1 MSFVIAQPDFVTAAA
16 ENLSGIR
23 SSLGEAA
30 AAAAAPTSSLAAAGA
45 DEVSAAIAQM
55 FGTYGQEFQA
65 VGAQAAAFHAE
76 FVGLLN
82 GSGAAYLATEL
93 ANAQQGLQSAMTS
106 SAATAASDPLGGLL
120 GGLGGGGTTTGTGG
134 LGLGGLL
141 GGSGGLFDP
150 VLFGGTGGLLGPLIG
165 GNTFL
170 ASLSSGGPLGPLV
183 QAFDQQAGAFTSALI
198 AGQAQQFLTG
208 QLANL
213 PGLGP
218 ILQGLLP
225 GIFGSPTP
233 APTGPPLNA
242 WQMLYAHTNA
252 NLVSLNEAF
261 ARDPFPLASTI
272 THNWQGYDYLTGRD
286 FTLAFNNLPFELQHM
301 PETLQIGAQGLAS
314 FDGAKYL
321 KLSADG
327 TTGALGTI
335 NTYGAKFNA
344 DLTANFGK
352 FPSEWSLVNQD
363 IAAGHYNKSVT
374 DGTKAVLD
382 LFLNGFDTRNL
393 NNILLLGPIADT
405 FPILSLPGQQLLGM
419 STLMTGHSVGQQMV
433 ANAGHFFTALTD
445 TNVSASITPTASL
458 GDPLHLPPILPSLSL
473 GLDSHFGLALS
484 MLFGFAG
491 APVAGLNGIAT
502 SGQIIG
508 AGMLTGNPSQVFG
521 GINDMPA
528 YFLDG
533 FLNGEAIVDLPLP
546 IQIDVGSAVP
556 ILGPIL
562 GLGTVTIPVTAHLPF
577 DGFLVPPH
585 PLMASVPIDVL
596 GNTINVDVTLGGT
609 QFGGLAS
616 LLTNSGFRNLADSIT
631 NSP

>member
-1 MSFVIAQPDFVTAAA
+1 MSFVIAPDLVTAAA
-16 ENLSGIR
+16 QNLSGIH

-45 DEVSAAIAQM
+45 DEVSAAIARM

-65 VGAQAAAFHAE
+65 LNAQAAAFHAE
-76 FVGLLN
+76 FVSLLN
-82 GSGAAYLATEL
+82 GSGAAYLSTEL
-93 ANAQQGLQSAMTS
+93 ANAQQALQSAMAP
-106 SAATAASDPLGGLL
+106 AAASAASDPLGGLL
-120 GGLGGGGTTTGTGG
+120 GGLGGVLGGGGTTTGTGG

-141 GGSGGLFDP
+141 GGSGGLLDP
-150 VLFGGTGGLLGPLIG
+150 ILFGGTGGLLGPLIG
-165 GNTFL
+165 GNSFL
-170 ASLSSGGPLGPLV
+170 ASLSSTGPLAPLF
-183 QAFDQQAGAFTSALI
+183 QAFDQQAGAFATALI

-208 QLANL
+208 QLVNI

-225 GIFGSPTP
+225 GIFGSPATP

-242 WQMLYAHTNA
+242 WQMLYEHTNA

-286 FTLAFNNLPFELQHM
+286 FTLAFQNLPFELQHM

-314 FDGAKYL
+314 FDTAKYL
-321 KLSADG
+321 KISADG
-327 TTGALGTI
+327 TTGALNTI
-335 NTYGAKFNA
+335 NTYGAKFDA
-344 DLTANFGK
+344 DLNTNFAK

-363 IAAGHYNKSVT
+363 IAAGHYNLAVN
-374 DGTKAVLD
+374 DGTRAVLD

-393 NNILLLGPIADT
+393 SNIMLLGPIADT
-405 FPILSLPGQQLLGM
+405 FPILSLPGQELLGM

-445 TNVSASITPTASL
+445 TTVSATITPKIDL
-458 GDPLHLPPILPSLSL
+458 GHLLPLPVVLPSVSL
-473 GLDSHFGLALS
+473 GLDSNFGLALS
-484 MLFGFAG
+484 MLFGVAG

-508 AGMLTGNPSQVFG
+508 AGMLTGNLPQVLG

-533 FLNGEAIVDLPLP
+533 FLNGEVILDLPLP
-546 IQIDVGSAVP
+546 IQVDLSSIPV
-556 ILGPIL
+556 L

-585 PLMASVPIDVL
+585 PLTATVPLDIL
-596 GNTINVDVTLGGT
+596 GNNINVNLTLGGT
-609 QFGGLAS
+609 KFGGLAS
-616 LLTNSGFRNLADSIT
+616 LLTNSGFRTLADTIT
-631 NSP
+631 NTP

>member
-1 MSFVIAQPDFVTAAA
+1 
-16 ENLSGIR
+16 
-23 SSLGEAA
+23 
-30 AAAAAPTSSLAAAGA
+30 
-45 DEVSAAIAQM
+45 
-55 FGTYGQEFQA
+55 
-65 VGAQAAAFHAE
+65 
-76 FVGLLN
+76 
-82 GSGAAYLATEL
+82 
-93 ANAQQGLQSAMTS
+93 
-106 SAATAASDPLGGLL
+106 
-120 GGLGGGGTTTGTGG
+120 
-134 LGLGGLL
+134 
-141 GGSGGLFDP
+141 
-150 VLFGGTGGLLGPLIG
+150 
-165 GNTFL
+165 
-170 ASLSSGGPLGPLV
+170 
-183 QAFDQQAGAFTSALI
+183 
-198 AGQAQQFLTG
+198 
-208 QLANL
+208 
-213 PGLGP
+213 
-218 ILQGLLP
+218 
-225 GIFGSPTP
+225 
-233 APTGPPLNA
+233 
-242 WQMLYAHTNA
+242 
-252 NLVSLNEAF
+252 LVSLNEAF
-261 ARDPFPLASTI
+261 ARDPFPVASTI

-445 TNVSASITPTASL
+445 TNVSASVTPTIDLGSL
-458 GDPLHLPPILPSLSL
+458 VPLVLPSVSL

-484 MLFGFAG
+484 MLFGIAG
-491 APVAGLNGIAT
+491 PATAGLNGVAT

-533 FLNGEAIVDLPLP
+533 MLNGEAIVDLPLP
-546 IQIDVGSAVP
+546 IQIDLSSIP
-556 ILGPIL
+556 LL
-562 GLGTVTIPVTAHLPF
+562 GLGAVTIPVVAHLPF

-585 PLMASVPIDVL
+585 PLTASVPIDVL

-609 QFGGLAS
+609 KFGGLAS
-616 LLTNSGFRNLADSIT
+616 LLTNSGFRTLADSIT